1 MGVSWTPDEE
11 RRPALPRVE
20 DLPAVPG
27 GYDRGAV
34 EAAFDAFYRHTAQ
47 LDATL
52 AALESVEA
60 FQKQASE
67 LRADIRALRAASW
80 GPLPGRQ
87 TWAAGYA
94 ARASSSRG
102 GFLDVA
108 PRLAVEAAFIMLVA
122 VGAALADLGTTTV
135 VLVVVAAWLV
145 VGLAEVL
152 ASLTRGEPGTPALRP
167 RSPAA
172 QPPSAAAATVAVQ
185 AAVRDPWEAAASPLE
200 AELEPEF
207 QPEPEPQPDPEAA
220 SAQEAAPAPA
230 RRRFWQ
236 RREASVEEPGAEPDL
251 AEELRPASQP
261 EAPDEET
268 GEIPAGEARPVA
280 PQRASLRR
288 GRR

>member
-1 MGVSWTPDEE
+1 VSWTPDEE
-11 RRPALPRVE
+11 RRPVLPRVE

-27 GYDRGAV
+27 GYDRASV

-47 LDATL
+47 LDSTL

-60 FQKQASE
+60 FQKQASD

-145 VGLAEVL
+145 VGLA
-152 ASLTRGEPGTPALRP
+152 
-167 RSPAA
+167 
-172 QPPSAAAATVAVQ
+172 
-185 AAVRDPWEAAASPLE
+185 
-200 AELEPEF
+200 
-207 QPEPEPQPDPEAA
+207 
-220 SAQEAAPAPA
+220 
-230 RRRFWQ
+230 
-236 RREASVEEPGAEPDL
+236 
-251 AEELRPASQP
+251 
-261 EAPDEET
+261 
-268 GEIPAGEARPVA
+268 
-280 PQRASLRR
+280 
-288 GRR
+288 